1 MKLPAEIAAKHTPG
15 VIARIERLNPQGIE
29 QGARP
34 RGWHPKRRAWE
45 YALVAMV
52 MSKGEVIRRYGRE
65 VWDCIPRD
73 RVLKDGRR
81 QFVAERVAK
90 HIVEQVAAVR
100 AIVRVVLQEVQ

>member
-1 MKLPAEIAAKHTPG
+1 MKLPADIAAKHTPG

-29 QGARP
+29 QGARV
-34 RGWHPKRRAWE
+34 RGWHPKRLAWE

-65 VWDCIPRD
+65 VWDRIPRD

-81 QFVAERVAK
+81 QFVAERRIRELLV
-90 HIVEQVAAVR
+90 
-100 AIVRVVLQEVQ
+100 